1 MVGSL
6 SLPDRR
12 HGRMDRIIC
21 KVAREASPEPYGTLI
36 TGPSDVADAAQIVA
50 DTFGPVANDSPCEL
64 FAVFH
69 LDSQNHVTGWE
80 IVTQGILDASLVHPR
95 EVFRSAIVRNAA
107 ALIIAHNH
115 PSGSTEPSS
124 QDLKVTRQL
133 AEAGDMIGIPLV
145 DHIIIGHRSEFA
157 SLAGRGCLAHN

>member
-1 MVGSL
+1 
-6 SLPDRR
+6 
-12 HGRMDRIIC
+12 MDRIIC
-21 KVAREASPEPYGTLI
+21 KVAREASPNPYGTLI
-36 TGPSDVADAAQIVA
+36 AGPSDVADAAQVVA
-50 DTFGPVANDSPCEL
+50 DTFGPEAHDSPCEL

-69 LDSQNHVTGWE
+69 LNSQNHVTGWE
-80 IVTQGILDASLVHPR
+80 IITQGILDASLVHPR

-115 PSGSTEPSS
+115 PSGSTEPSP

-157 SLAGRGCLAHN
+157 SLAGRGCLARN